1 MTRPLCAPSWYE
13 ILGVPRDASAA
24 EVRRA
29 HRELVAELD
38 KETGTSARVARGD
51 DKSSGAGKSESK
63 TETTGSKAGQSKKG
77 RSRESSGGAGGER
90 RKRRAEADAAFAV
103 LRDPTLRREHDGVL
117 DGDFSFL
124 DASQT
129 DPDLAGRS
137 ADACGL
143 CGGSP
148 VAEATL
154 LRVTGAVLLWKR
166 TRVNAPLCRPCGLAV
181 YRSFQDHSLKAG
193 WWGVAAVFYN
203 AWATMQ
209 NLVSGR
215 AYSRLDDPE
224 PPEIGPAPSPSPLD
238 PSPPLVRRSGPWFSG
253 VLAAALLVAL
263 VVLFWPGGGFSS
275 DPADYIPDEV
285 SGKTVD
291 PESEFARG
299 VIDALDDPDFADVN
313 SGTVGGGGTGTEALP
328 DLVLAAGRTRD
339 PKAIRERLEK
349 DFEAL
354 KDKVDNETI
363 DGVDVQ
369 VFDIASSQ
377 GGLNV
382 AYAFGSPDGEI
393 VLWSIAFEGGRDNA
407 IEGMKAMIEAGSR

>member
-1 MTRPLCAPSWYE
+1 MTRPLHAPSWYE
-13 ILGVPRDASAA
+13 ILGLSRDASAA

-29 HRELVAELD
+29 HRELIAELD
-38 KETGTSARVARGD
+38 KEAGTDAPVPKGD
-51 DKSSGAGKSESK
+51 DKPSGAGKSEPKTGKSESK
-63 TETTGSKAGQSKKG
+63 TGEPKTG
-77 RSRESSGGAGGER
+77 RSKESREGTGGER

-103 LRDPTLRREHDGVL
+103 LRDPALRREHDMVL

-124 DASQT
+124 DASQADT
-129 DPDLAGRS
+129 DLAGRS
-137 ADACGL
+137 VDTCSL
-143 CGGSP
+143 CGAGP
-148 VAEATL
+148 VAKASL

-166 TRVNAPLCRPCGLAV
+166 TRADAPLCRGCGLAV

-203 AWATMQ
+203 AWATLQ

-215 AYSRLDDPE
+215 TYSRLDDPE
-224 PPEIGPAPSPSPLD
+224 PPEIEPAPSPSPLD

-253 VLAAALLVAL
+253 GLAAALLVVL
-263 VVLFWPGGGFSS
+263 VVLLWPGSGFSS

-291 PESEFARG
+291 TESQFARS
-299 VIDALDDPDFADVN
+299 VIDALDDPDFADVS
-313 SGTVGGGGTGTEALP
+313 SGTVGGGGSGTEALP

-339 PKAIRERLEK
+339 PEATRERLAK
-349 DFEAL
+349 DVEAL
-354 KDKVDNETI
+354 EDKVDSETV

-369 VFDIASSQ
+369 VFDIASDQ

-407 IEGMKAMIEAGSR
+407 TEGMKAMIEAGSR